1 MIDYYTNLFGL
12 DGFIN
17 SLPNKM
23 NTIVGENA
31 SNLSG
36 GEKQKICLIRALI
49 KNPNVLVLDE
59 PTSALDRESVQAF
72 KDYLTA
78 TKKGKITVIVTHDRS
93 LNDIADVVIS
103 LTNL

>member
-1 MIDYYTNLFGL
+1 MVVDYYTNLFGL

-36 GEKQKICLIRALI
+36 VKSRKYALF
-49 KNPNVLVLDE
+49 VH
-59 PTSALDRESVQAF
+59 S
-72 KDYLTA
+72 
-78 TKKGKITVIVTHDRS
+78 
-93 LNDIADVVIS
+93 
-103 LTNL
+103 